1 MRRSTQTRVSRGRP
15 ISGRRVVARVCVGAG
30 LAVSAGLGAC
40 AGPAAA
46 QTSVLYAY
54 VANSLDNTVSVVNT
68 LNDLPVATIPVGTN
82 PFEAVATPD
91 GRHVYVVDDSGV
103 QVIDTATNTVTATIA
118 GVGGP
123 NLAFDPTGATAY
135 LVERD
140 HGDVAV
146 IDTATEQVTA
156 TISLAGIK
164 GFPWGIAISPDGKRA
179 YVTFTNGHLAIIDTA
194 THAIVKSVTVP
205 FYAGGIAVSPD
216 GSRLYLVDAPAAG
229 GDLSVLNAKSG
240 TVVATVPVGPSPIG
254 VALSADGKRAYVADS
269 SVNMLTQVDTK
280 ADKVTATWATYSGGW
295 FVAVAG
301 GSAYVTDY
309 DSATVSVATPGED
322 QATGF
327 GAGNGPMGIA
337 LASVTQ

>member
-1 MRRSTQTRVSRGRP
+1 M
-15 ISGRRVVARVCVGAG
+15 AGAG
-30 LAVSAGLGAC
+30 LGVF

-68 LNDLPVATIPVGTN
+68 SDDLPVATIPVGAN

-103 QVIDTATNTVTATIA
+103 QVIDTATNTVTATIP

-123 NLAFDPTGATAY
+123 NLAFSPTGATAY

-140 HGDVAV
+140 YGAVAV
-146 IDTATEQVTA
+146 IDTATEQVSG

-164 GFPWGIAISPDGKRA
+164 GFAWDIAISPDGKRA

-216 GSRLYLVDAPAAG
+216 GSRLYLVDVPGAG

-240 TVVATVPVGPSPIG
+240 AVVATIPVGPDPID
-254 VALSADGKRAYVADS
+254 VALSADGRQAYIADS

-280 ADKVTATWATYSGGW
+280 TDKVTATWATYSGGW

-309 DSATVSVATPGED
+309 NSATVSIATPGED
-322 QATGF
+322 EATSF

-337 LASVTQ
+337 LVNVAR